1 MNAEALREQMKT
13 AVSANE
19 LKCGHKGKCP
29 TCPTCKR
36 FMADDFPP
44 VKNGSIPNLV
54 FTDPAS
60 AMEAYE
66 QDQQRRMERFAVVF
80 EKKLRKKLRNRIFR
94 KNFLKGPF
102 IFDFKKKR

>member
-1 MNAEALREQMKT
+1 MNAEHLREQVRT
-13 AVSANE
+13 AVSGDQ

-36 FMADDFPP
+36 FRDDGFPP
-44 VKNGSIPNLV
+44 VNVVPNLV
-54 FTDPAS
+54 FTDPVT

-66 QDQQRRMERFAVVF
+66 QDQQQRLERFAVVF
-80 EKKLRKKLRNRIFR
+80 ERKLRQKLRNRIFR

-102 IFDFKKKR
+102 IFDFKKKK